1 MDTFYFDQ
9 ISSRDFMPHGHCYF
23 WEPYILW
30 SHAISDGIIA
40 LAYCAIPLTLIY
52 IFRKRKDFKF
62 IWMMVLFAVFIF
74 GCGITHVF
82 DVVTIWNP
90 IYRLDSVARMVTAL
104 ASIATA
110 VVLVKVTP
118 SILAI
123 PTAEQWVRVN
133 QELQAQVLELQE
145 KDRTIEAFREFEALT
160 ETLPQL
166 VWTNSAD
173 GQARFFNQQ
182 WYQYTGLPF
191 DRSIENA
198 LEKVILPD
206 QLPEVQMAWRAALTE
221 HQPFERELCVLD
233 WQGNYRWHLARAVP
247 VQMAMRGGLW
257 VCTLTDIHDQKRQ
270 QRELEQKNRELVRIN
285 NDLDNFI
292 YTASH
297 DLKGPVANIEG
308 LADQLHKRLGR
319 SVGQT
324 EETLLTLLD
333 QSALKLKHAINDLT
347 EIAKVQNQMEGDS
360 EITPFADVL
369 AEVQQD
375 LASVIAQSGAI
386 ITAHFAEPDIHFQ
399 KKNLRSIFYNLL
411 TNAVKYAVPGVPPS
425 IEIHTQAEGEYVVLS
440 IKDNGL
446 GIKEGHKDKLFRM
459 FKRFHTHVEG
469 TGIGLYIVKRIVENN
484 SGRIEVESEEGKG
497 SVFRIYFKSGK
508 L

>member
-1 MDTFYFDQ
+1 METFNLDQ
-9 ISSRDFMPHGHCYF
+9 ISSDNFMPHGHCYF

-40 LAYCAIPLTLIY
+40 LAYCAIPLTLFY

-82 DVVTIWNP
+82 DVVNIWNP
-90 IYRLDSVARMVTAL
+90 VYRADSVARIITAL

-110 VVLVKVTP
+110 VVLVRVTP
-118 SILAI
+118 DILAI
-123 PTAEQWVRVN
+123 PTGEQWRRVN
-133 QELQAQVLELQE
+133 RELEAQELELQE

-166 VWTNSAD
+166 VWTNLAD
-173 GQARFFNQQ
+173 GQARFFNQR
-182 WYQYTGLPF
+182 WYQYTGLSF
-191 DRSIENA
+191 DDSIEAA
-198 LEKVILPD
+198 LKKAIPSN
-206 QLPEVQMAWRAALTE
+206 QLPEVLAAWRAALQNQ
-221 HQPFERELCVLD
+221 QPFERELCLLD
-233 WQGNYRWHLARAVP
+233 RQGHCRWHLARAVP
-247 VQMAMRGGLW
+247 VQMASRGGLW
-257 VCTLTDIHDQKRQ
+257 VCTLTDIHDQKKQ
-270 QRELEQKNRELVRIN
+270 HRELEQKNQELVRIN

-297 DLKGPVANIEG
+297 DLKGPIANIEG
-308 LADQLHKRLGR
+308 LAGQLHKRLR
-319 SVGQT
+319 TSVGET

-333 QSALKLKHAINDLT
+333 QSALKLKHTINDLT
-347 EIAKVQNQMEGDS
+347 EIAKVQKHMEEDV
-360 EITPFADVL
+360 EVNAFADVL

-375 LASVIAQSGAI
+375 LAPMIAGVGATV
-386 ITAHFAEPDIHFQ
+386 TAHFEVSAIHFQ

-411 TNAVKYAVPGVPPS
+411 TNAVKYGIPGVPPV
-425 IEIHTQAEGEYVVLS
+425 IDVHTRAAGEYVVLS
-440 IKDNGL
+440 VQDNGL
-446 GIKEGHKDKLFRM
+446 GIKEGNKEKLFRM

-469 TGIGLYIVKRIVENN
+469 SGIGLYIVKRIVENN
-484 SGRIEVESEEGKG
+484 GGRIEVESEEGKG

-508 L
+508 